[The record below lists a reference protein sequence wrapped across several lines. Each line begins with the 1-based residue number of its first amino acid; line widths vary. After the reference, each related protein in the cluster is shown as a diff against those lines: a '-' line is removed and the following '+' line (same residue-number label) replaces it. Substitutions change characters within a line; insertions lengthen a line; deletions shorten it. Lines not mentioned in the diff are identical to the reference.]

1 MSSVLFEA
9 DERNKNMKA
18 KYSRRQSREAAFEL
32 LFEWSF
38 HENSMQELIEGAAA
52 SRDSAPDEFALK
64 LVGLVTENRAQLD
77 ELIESRSEN
86 WKLGR
91 ISRVTLAALRIAFC
105 ELAYFEDI
113 PPGAT
118 INEAVELVKKY
129 GTEDEAAYLNGILG
143 SYIREK

>member
-1 MSSVLFEA
+1 MSSVLFEPS
-9 DERNKNMKA
+9 ERNLNMKS
-18 KYSRRQSREAAFEL
+18 KNSRRQSREAAFEL

-38 HENSMQELIEGAAA
+38 HESSIQELIEVSAA
-52 SRDSAPDEFALK
+52 SRDSTPDEFALE
-64 LVGLVTENRAQLD
+64 LVEHVIMNRAHID
-77 ELIESRSEN
+77 DLIESRSEN

-105 ELAYFEDI
+105 ELEYFEDI

-143 SYIREK
+143 SYVRGD

>member
-1 MSSVLFEA
+1 
-9 DERNKNMKA
+9 MKA
-18 KYSRRQSREAAFEL
+18 KSSRRESRQAAFEL

-38 HENSMQELIEGAAA
+38 QESSIQELIETAAA
-52 SRDSAPDEFALK
+52 SRDLAPDEFALK
-64 LVGLVTENRAQLD
+64 LVENVLMNRAHLD

-86 WKLGR
+86 WKIGR

-105 ELAYFEDI
+105 ELEFFEDI
-113 PPGAT
+113 PLGAT

-143 SYIREK
+143 SYTREK